1 MYNDRERIIHH
12 QQLLSK
18 ESAAADLQLLRTKA
32 PKHPRL
38 DEFALSPGRN
48 ADAILF
54 ELLGVASREEIVKN
68 RLASKMGTVAAPVKK
83 AEPAKTVVKTAE
95 PAKTVVK
102 TTEQPKKKTVNSRG
116 LSKMKRPF

>member
-68 RLASKMGTVAAPVKK
+68 RLVSKVGTVAAPAKK
-83 AEPAKTVVKTAE
+83 SEPKKTVA
-95 PAKTVVK
+95 K
-102 TTEQPKKKTVNSRG
+102 TTEQPKKKTVKNTSP
-116 LSKMKRPF
+116 KKKNIQK